1 LTQQVKQNRLSSC
14 CCTNIVENQIRIRNK
29 NNFESA
35 AGKRGGGKGR
45 EFKILVVNNKTSLAA
60 LGSCNQGKE
69 MLMPYYK
76 RRRKKS
82 APPLTTLA
90 AAAADTF
97 PSLEEPKPA

>member
-1 LTQQVKQNRLSSC
+1 LSK
-14 CCTNIVENQIRIRNK
+14 IK
-29 NNFESA
+29 FELETKTTSNLLRE
-35 AGKRGGGKGR
+35 RGEGGKGR

-82 APPLTTLA
+82 APPLTLA